1 MENNIYFKQ
10 VHNVTNKKYNDNMND
25 DEIYGARI
33 IDSALQIK
41 DYLIISDLH
50 LGYEYALNAQGVM
63 LPRFQYKKII
73 KRLKEIIDKSSA
85 NRIIVNG
92 DLKHEFSK
100 ITRQEWNE
108 VMNFIE
114 YLKEHFNEI
123 ILIKGNHDNFT
134 RFIAE
139 KNELDVFENYS
150 VENFLVLHGDKIP
163 ENFHSRKEDTVI
175 IGHEHPS
182 IGLRSG
188 ERVEKVKCYLKG
200 KIKDKNYIIM
210 PSFNFVTEGSDV
222 LQEKTIS
229 PFLEGISLGN
239 FEVLGVE
246 NFEVLNFGKLA
257 NILT

>member
-1 MENNIYFKQ
+1 MK
-10 VHNVTNKKYNDNMND
+10 ND
-25 DEIYGARI
+25 DIYSAKI

-41 DYLIISDLH
+41 DYLILSDLH
-50 LGYEYALNAQGVM
+50 LGYEYALNSEGFM
-63 LPRFQYKKII
+63 IPRFQYKKILN
-73 KRLKEIIDKSSA
+73 RLEEIINKSNA
-85 NRIIVNG
+85 RKIIVNG

-114 YLKEHFNEI
+114 FLKEHFDEI

-134 RFIAE
+134 QFIAE
-139 KNELDVFENYS
+139 KSDLDVYEFFS

-163 ENFHSRKEDTVI
+163 EKFDEMEEDTVI

-188 ERVEKVKCYLKG
+188 ERIEKVKCYLKG
-200 KIKDKNYIIM
+200 KVKGKKFIIT

-222 LQEKTIS
+222 LQQKTIS
-229 PFLEGISLGN
+229 PFLKGVSLN
-239 FEVLGVE
+239 DFEVIGVE
-246 NFEVLNFGKLA
+246 NFEVLNFGRLQNQGWTCA
-257 NILT
+257 H